1 MADLNPIFNAGPPKE
16 IELSPTSQPSVKPKP
31 GATNFNDMFN
41 GFLKDVNE
49 MQLKADQSIQKMVSG
64 EVKDVHQVMLAV
76 GEAKVA
82 FNLLLEIRNKTMEAY
97 QEVMRMRG

>member
-1 MADLNPIFNAGPPKE
+1 MADMNPIFNIGPPKE
-16 IELSPTSQPSVKPKP
+16 IEIPDSAHKAPVQPKDGP
-31 GATNFNDMFN
+31 NFQDMLG

-49 MQLKADQSIQKMVSG
+49 MQLKADESIQKMVSG

-97 QEVMRMRG
+97 QEVLRMRG